1 MEKLDKEFFNLLK
14 NNKDYFDEVIYNVET
29 ESTQR
34 RGKSVERILIEILK
48 SLKNEKSFKDEDHQ
62 LRDKLLRVFE
72 DGVVARMRAKEIKK
86 EIEVNN
92 STDALK
98 ILNIFRKNISE
109 RFLDESIK
117 DKMIFGDK
125 REIILSEYLV

>member
-1 MEKLDKEFFNLLK
+1 MLK

-48 SLKNEKSFKDEDHQ
+48 SLKMKSFKDEDHQ

-72 DGVVARMRAKEIKK
+72 DGVVA
-86 EIEVNN
+86 
-92 STDALK
+92 
-98 ILNIFRKNISE
+98 
-109 RFLDESIK
+109 
-117 DKMIFGDK
+117 G
-125 REIILSEYLV
+125 